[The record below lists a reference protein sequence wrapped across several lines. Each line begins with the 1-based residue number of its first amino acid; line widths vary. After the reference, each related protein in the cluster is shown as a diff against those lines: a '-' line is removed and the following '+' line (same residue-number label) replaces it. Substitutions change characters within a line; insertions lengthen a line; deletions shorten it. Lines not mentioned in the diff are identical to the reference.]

1 MTLALIGFV
10 AVLVLAFI
18 GVPLAFSMILIGTA
32 GFAVLRGLDPAMT
45 MLAQQ
50 VVDVSSNYGLSVLP
64 MFILMGLFIFKA
76 DISEE
81 LYDAANAWLGH
92 LKGGLAHATVLACG
106 LFGAISGSSIAA
118 SATMSKV
125 AIPPMRRSGYHDAI
139 STGSIASGGVL
150 AAVIPPSVP
159 LIVYG
164 LLTETDIKKL
174 FLGTLFPGLILVL
187 LFMLAIVITIGLRPK
202 LGPQGQLSSMSERLR
217 KTSKLWSV
225 FVLLLLVM
233 GGMYGGLFTVTESAG
248 IGAMGALAIGVVR
261 RRLAI
266 KDIINCMMEA
276 TKITTM
282 IFVILF
288 GALTFANFV
297 NLSGMT
303 FELVML
309 IEDLGLSRVGVLIA
323 IALIY
328 LVMGCVM
335 ESMGL
340 LILTAPIFLA
350 VVQNLGVDPIWFG
363 IFVVMMIE
371 IGMLTPPV
379 GMNVFTVKA
388 INPDI
393 PLTTI
398 FAGTAPF
405 LAACIV
411 IIGLIIA
418 WPDLVM
424 APTTW
429 VR

>member
-1 MTLALIGFV
+1 
-10 AVLVLAFI
+10 
-18 GVPLAFSMILIGTA
+18 
-32 GFAVLRGLDPAMT
+32 
-45 MLAQQ
+45 
-50 VVDVSSNYGLSVLP
+50 
-64 MFILMGLFIFKA
+64 MGLVIFKA

-81 LYDAANAWLGH
+81 LYESANAWLGH

-125 AIPPMRRSGYHDAI
+125 AIPPMRRLGYHDAI
-139 STGSIASGGVL
+139 STGSVASGGVL

-164 LLTETDIKKL
+164 LLTETDIKRL
-174 FLGTLFPGLILVL
+174 FIGTIVPGIILVL
-187 LFMLAIVITIGLRPK
+187 LFMTAIVITIGIWPK
-202 LGPQGQLSSMSERLR
+202 LGPQGQALPLRERLR
-217 KTSKLWSV
+217 KTRKLWSV
-225 FVLLLLVM
+225 IALLALVM
-233 GGMYGGLFTVTESAG
+233 GGMYGGFFTVTESAS
-248 IGAMGALAIGVVR
+248 IGAMGALAIGIAR
-261 RRLAI
+261 RRLGI
-266 KDIINCMMEA
+266 KDIIDCMMEA

-282 IFVILF
+282 IFAILF
-288 GALTFANFV
+288 GALTFANFI
-297 NLSGMT
+297 NLSGMA
-303 FELVML
+303 FELVMF
-309 IEDLGLSRVGVLIA
+309 IEDMNLSRVGVLIA

-350 VVQNLGVDPIWFG
+350 VVQNFGVDPVWFG

-393 PLTTI
+393 PVTTI
-398 FAGTAPF
+398 FAGTIPF
-405 LAACIV
+405 LAACTVIV
-411 IIGLIIA
+411 GLIIA

-429 VR
+429 IR

>member
-1 MTLALIGFV
+1 MSLALIGFA
-10 AVLVLAFI
+10 AVLGLAFV

-32 GFAVLRGLDPAMT
+32 GFAYLRGIDPAMT

-64 MFILMGLFIFKA
+64 MFILMGLFIFRS

-81 LYDAANAWLGH
+81 LYEAADAWLGH
-92 LKGGLAHATVLACG
+92 LKGGLAHATILACG

-125 AIPPMRRSGYHDAI
+125 AIPPMRRMGYHDAI
-139 STGSIASGGVL
+139 STGSVASGGVL

-164 LLTETDIKKL
+164 LLTETDIKRL
-174 FLGTLFPGLILVL
+174 FIGTVLPGLILIF
-187 LFMLAIVITIGLRPK
+187 LFMAAIVVTIGIRPK
-202 LGPQGQLSSMSERLR
+202 LGPQGRKHSWRERLQ
-217 KTSKLWSV
+217 KTKMLWTV
-225 FVLLLLVM
+225 LALLLLVM
-233 GGMYGGLFTVTESAG
+233 GGMYGGFFTVTESAS
-248 IGAMGALAIGVVR
+248 IGAIGALAIGLSR
-261 RRLAI
+261 RRLNFNNI
-266 KDIINCMMEA
+266 VDCMMEA

-282 IFVILF
+282 IFAILF
-288 GALTFANFV
+288 GALTFANFI

-303 FELVML
+303 FELVMF
-309 IEDLGLSRVGVLIA
+309 IEDLQLSKVGVLIA

-328 LVMGCVM
+328 LAMGCVM

-350 VVQNLGVDPIWFG
+350 VVQNFGVDPIWFG
-363 IFVVMMIE
+363 IYVVMMIE

-388 INPDI
+388 INPTV
-393 PLTTI
+393 PTSTI
-398 FAGTAPF
+398 FVGTVPF
-405 LAACIV
+405 LTACAV
-411 IIGLIIA
+411 LVALLIA
-418 WPDLVM
+418 WPGLVT
-424 APTTW
+424 APIEW
-429 VR
+429 MK

>member
-1 MTLALIGFV
+1 
-10 AVLVLAFI
+10 
-18 GVPLAFSMILIGTA
+18 
-32 GFAVLRGLDPAMT
+32 
-45 MLAQQ
+45 
-50 VVDVSSNYGLSVLP
+50 
-64 MFILMGLFIFKA
+64 
-76 DISEE
+76 
-81 LYDAANAWLGH
+81 
-92 LKGGLAHATVLACG
+92 
-106 LFGAISGSSIAA
+106 
-118 SATMSKV
+118 
-125 AIPPMRRSGYHDAI
+125 
-139 STGSIASGGVL
+139 
-150 AAVIPPSVP
+150 
-159 LIVYG
+159 
-164 LLTETDIKKL
+164 
-174 FLGTLFPGLILVL
+174 
-187 LFMLAIVITIGLRPK
+187 
-202 LGPQGQLSSMSERLR
+202 
-217 KTSKLWSV
+217 
-225 FVLLLLVM
+225 
-233 GGMYGGLFTVTESAG
+233 
-248 IGAMGALAIGVVR
+248 
-261 RRLAI
+261 
-266 KDIINCMMEA
+266 MMEA

-288 GALTFANFV
+288 GALTFANFI

-398 FAGTAPF
+398 FAGTVPF